1 MSLSTLTTPRSR
13 YNILAQNPDKCNK
26 KSKRRTSPHALTLEF
41 ADLIITQLF
50 LDIQK
55 VLYSS
60 QERSMWL
67 LRFPILYGTLKD
79 NFKCHRSELEHYI
92 EYARA
97 WAIQAYAKRV
107 SHAYTKT
114 PAFRRKIS
122 HFSQVKMRNILY
134 AMSNTHSDSMGI
146 FKIMCG
152 HTIIWRD
159 TMYNT
164 SKSIDCKKIEEDH
177 FARSSVLM
185 VNVETQT
192 LHPPTNK
199 ELYYDLFDRYDYLVS
214 DNRLRK
220 SFGIH
225 KELDY

>member
-1 MSLSTLTTPRSR
+1 MSLSKMSTPYSG
-13 YNILAQNPDKCNK
+13 YNILTQNPLKHKK
-26 KSKRRTSPHALTLEF
+26 KSKRRTSPHTLTLEF
-41 ADLIITQLF
+41 ADLIITQLYR
-50 LDIQK
+50 DIQK

-67 LRFPILYGTLKD
+67 LRFPILYGSIKD
-79 NFKCHRSELEHYI
+79 NFTCHRSELEHYI

-97 WAIQAYAKRV
+97 WAIRAYTKQV
-107 SHAYTKT
+107 SRAYTKT
-114 PAFRRKIS
+114 PTFRRKIS
-122 HFSQVKMRNILY
+122 HFSQVNMRNILY
-134 AMSNTHSDSMGI
+134 AMSNTHSDSLGI

-164 SKSIDCKKIEEDH
+164 SKSFNCKEIEDEH
-177 FARSSVLM
+177 FSHSSVLM
-185 VNVETQT
+185 VNLETQT
-192 LHPPTNK
+192 LHAPTNK
-199 ELYYDLFDRYDYLVS
+199 ELYYDLFDRYDYLFD

-225 KELDY
+225 TELEY